1 MTSQHSFSG
10 TRRSLLISGASI
22 AGLSVAPRLVSAA
35 TFPEAPIKI
44 VVPFPPG
51 GTVDTLGRIIAPTF
65 GSQIKQQVIIE
76 NKGGAGSIIGSQQVN
91 QATPNGYT
99 LLLNAANH
107 VVTPLISNAVPF
119 NPIKDFTPI
128 CYIGF
133 VPQLVVVRSE
143 FPAST
148 FEDFIKLV
156 KEKPG
161 QYSWAT
167 ASIGTTGHLAE
178 ELINQRAGL
187 KMQVI
192 AYRGGGPALTDV
204 IAGHTTAMVEP
215 VPSAIQHVKSGRL
228 KILAVT
234 SAQRAPSLPQ
244 VPTVSESG
252 LPGFELPSWYGI
264 WGPAK
269 LPAEITNKLYA
280 DLKATLTSPALK
292 DRFADLSFVAVA
304 GSPEEL
310 GKLMQTE
317 TEKYASI
324 VKTAKIVMD

>member
-35 TFPEAPIKI
+35 NFPEAPIKI

>member
-148 FEDFIKLV
+148 FEEFIKLV

-304 GSPEEL
+304 GSPQEL
-310 GKLMQTE
+310 SRLMQTE
-317 TEKYASI
+317 SEKYASI

>member
-148 FEDFIKLV
+148 FEEFIKLV

>member
-304 GSPEEL
+304 GSPQEL
-310 GKLMQTE
+310 SRLMQTE
-317 TEKYASI
+317 SEKYASI

>member
-1 MTSQHSFSG
+1 MAQRPPVSSI
-10 TRRSLLISGASI
+10 RRSILISGVSV
-22 AGLSVAPRLVSAA
+22 AGLGLAA
-35 TFPEAPIKI
+35 GGTRAASFPEASIKI

-51 GTVDTLGRIIAPTF
+51 GTVDTLGRIIAPAF
-65 GSQIKQQVIIE
+65 GTQVKQQIIIE
-76 NKGGAGSIIGSQQVN
+76 NKGGAGGTIGSQQVN
-91 QATPNGYT
+91 QAAPNGYT

-107 VVTPLISNAVPF
+107 VVTPLISNSVPF
-119 NPIKDFTPI
+119 NPLTDFTSI

-148 FEDFIKLV
+148 FEDFIRLV
-156 KEKPG
+156 KAKPG
-161 QYSWAT
+161 EYSWAT

-244 VPTVSESG
+244 VPTVAESG
-252 LPGFELPSWYGI
+252 LPGFELPSWYGV
-264 WGPAK
+264 WGPARM
-269 LPAEITNKLYA
+269 PAEITNKLYL
-280 DLKATLTSPALK
+280 DLKATLTSPGLK
-292 DRFADLSFVAVA
+292 DRFADLSFVTVA
-304 GSPEEL
+304 GSPREL
-310 GKLMQTE
+310 DDLMRTE
-317 TEKYASI
+317 SQKYASI
-324 VKTAKIVMD
+324 VKTANIVMN

>member
-148 FEDFIKLV
+148 FEEFIKLV

-264 WGPAK
+264 WGPDK

-304 GSPEEL
+304 GSPQEL
-310 GKLMQTE
+310 SRLMQTE
-317 TEKYASI
+317 SEKYASI